1 MLVQKD
7 QDQQRNDT
15 NAVLFFFFE
24 KTIPDKP
31 RRLVPAMPTIIQ
43 VHM

>member
-7 QDQQRNDT
+7 QNQRNDT

-31 RRLVPAMPTIIQ
+31 RRLVQAMPTIIQ